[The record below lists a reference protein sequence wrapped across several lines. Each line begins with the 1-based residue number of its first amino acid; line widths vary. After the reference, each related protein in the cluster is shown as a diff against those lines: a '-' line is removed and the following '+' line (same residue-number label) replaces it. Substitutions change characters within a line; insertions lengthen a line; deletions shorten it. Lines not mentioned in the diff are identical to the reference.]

1 MLIERYEEIM
11 DTKLE
16 IDRFFKNYVIT
27 IDDTF
32 LNDKELKMVLNYI
45 RNCNS
50 FEKPDGYLLKK
61 NSVYAIEHFQISQY
75 KLRKNQDVSRIAKGS
90 QKNREKMN
98 DDRNFDLEPSVHNL
112 IVSLE
117 RNLKSHSNSFQSYKT
132 NILNINDCNEK
143 VYKLIIFIEDS
154 TESGYIVRNRET
166 KIINPLKLRQLAEI
180 ILKYKTD
187 VWGVIYSYGN
197 EKNKILTGCT
207 LKDLEEQM
215 NNGKLFDSNDYVPFE
230 VGKNIHVSKSDKTKD
245 SNTIKIKFN
254 EHI

>member
-11 DTKLE
+11 DTKAE
-16 IDRFFKNYVIT
+16 INKLFENYVIT

-32 LNDKELKMVLNYI
+32 GNDRELKMILNDI
-45 RNCNS
+45 QNCNS
-50 FEKPDGYLLKK
+50 FEKPDGYLIKK
-61 NSVYAIEHFQISQY
+61 NFVYAIEHFQISQY
-75 KLRKNQDVSRIAKGS
+75 ELKKNQDVSRIAKGS

-98 DDRNFDLEPSVHNL
+98 DDRNFDLKPSVNNL

-132 NILNINDCNEK
+132 NILNIKDCNEK
-143 VYKLIIFIEDS
+143 EYKFIIFIEDS
-154 TESGYIVRNRET
+154 TESGYIVRHGET
-166 KIINPLKLRQLAEI
+166 KVINPLKLRRLAEI
-180 ILKYKTD
+180 ILKYKPD

-197 EKNKILTGCT
+197 EKSKILTGCT

-215 NNGKLFDSNDYVPFE
+215 NNGKLFDSNDYIPFE
-230 VGKNIHVSKSDKTKD
+230 VGKNIYVSKSDETKD
-245 SNTIKIKFN
+245 SNTIKIEFS